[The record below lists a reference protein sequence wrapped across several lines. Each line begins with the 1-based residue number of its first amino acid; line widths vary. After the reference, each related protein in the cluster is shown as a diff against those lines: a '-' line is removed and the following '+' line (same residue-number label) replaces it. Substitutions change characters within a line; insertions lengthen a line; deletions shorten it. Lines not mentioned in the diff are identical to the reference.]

1 MNMIS
6 FTHIWKVV
14 SGRILSSKW
23 KIIFPLLTFSF
34 LGVNSYS
41 QSVNM
46 VVNPVTSAVT
56 VGQNFTVDVNVQF
69 ISGNLDV
76 ASVHLEF
83 DNTLLAVVS
92 ATNAPSIGI
101 LPNVSFALQS
111 PATMNTNGRV
121 SYSAGTTGPFPSTN
135 FTVIS
140 ITFQAL
146 QTGSTT
152 LTFRR
157 PPLTPPLTNAVRS
170 GVSILNSVTNGT
182 VNISSVGCTA
192 PTATISA
199 APTCDANAFN
209 LVLASSPAPTGTA
222 PFDLTI
228 NGTTYNNIPIGGI
241 ITNFNPPSQRIWPA
255 TPAPAPATFEDQALT
270 LGVRFQSSVTGFV
283 RGVRFF
289 SPDDIPVAPGNFTG
303 QLWTA
308 GGTLLASGTFTGVT
322 VDSWNELIFS
332 DPILISAGTTYV
344 ASYHTNDIK
353 YAETPGGLTSSV
365 TNGPLTALAGGGLYI
380 YGASALFPTN
390 GNNNNFWVDVIFA
403 ANNYTFNLTSVKDA
417 LECTN
422 TGSPNLQTLNV
433 TSGECGT
440 LPVSL
445 LSFSATPANNNV
457 TLRWS
462 TSSEINNLGFEI
474 QRSIDGSGGWTTLGF
489 VNGAGNSSTTL
500 NYSYVDENLAASR
513 YYYRLKQIDIDQ
525 RFAYSPIVSAVLD
538 GKKTFQLEQNFPNPF
553 RNETIIRFTLPV
565 KSKVN
570 LSLFD
575 MNGRLVK
582 VLVNESKESGT
593 HAVSLSSGMITSGM
607 YYYKLQA
614 GDFSAVKKMTVQ

>member
-1 MNMIS
+1 MIS
-6 FTHIWKVV
+6 FTRLKRVLSV
-14 SGRILSSKW
+14 SMLSTNK
-23 KIIFPLLTFSF
+23 KFIFSLGAAIF
-34 LGVNSYS
+34 LGIGSYS

-56 VGQNFTVDVNVQF
+56 VGQNFTVDINVQF
-69 ISGNLDV
+69 ISGDLDV

-140 ITFQAL
+140 VTFQAL

-182 VNISSVGCTA
+182 VNISSVGCTT
-192 PTATISA
+192 PQATISA
-199 APTCDANAFN
+199 APTCDASAFN
-209 LVLASSPAPTGTA
+209 LVLTSSSAGTA

-228 NGTTYNNIPIGGI
+228 AGPLGTATYNDIPVGGV
-241 ITNFNPPSQRIWPA
+241 ITNFTPPTNRLWPA
-255 TPAPAPATFEDQALT
+255 VQPAVTNDDVPYT
-270 LGVRFQSSVTGFV
+270 LGVRFSSSVSGFV
-283 RGVRFF
+283 RGVRFLT
-289 SPDDIPVAPGNFTG
+289 SSDVSAAPGNYTG
-303 QLWTA
+303 QLWTNT
-308 GGTLLASGTFTGVT
+308 GTLLASGTFSGPITP
-322 VDSWNELIFS
+322 DSWQELLFTE
-332 DPILISAGTTYV
+332 PIPISAATTYV
-344 ASYHTNDIK
+344 ASYNIGTSNF
-353 YAETPGGLTSSV
+353 YASTTGGLTAPF
-365 TNGPLTALAGGGLYI
+365 TNGPLTALAGGGVFTP
-380 YGASALFPTN
+380 GTPVAFPVT
-390 GNNNNFWVDVIFA
+390 GTNNNYWADVIFSP
-403 ANNYTFNLTSVKDA
+403 NNYVFNLTAITDA
-417 LECTN
+417 GGCLA

-445 LSFSATPANNNV
+445 VNFSATPGNNNV
-457 TLRWS
+457 TLRWT
-462 TSSEINNLGFEI
+462 TSSEINNLGFEV
-474 QRSIDGSGGWTTLGF
+474 QRSIDGNAGWTALGF
-489 VNGAGNSSTTL
+489 VNGAGNSSSKL
-500 NYSYVDENLAASR
+500 HYSYVDENLSARR
-513 YYYRLKQIDIDQ
+513 YYYRLKQVDIDQ
-525 RFAYSPIVSAVLD
+525 RFAYSPIVTAVLD
-538 GKKTFQLEQNFPNPF
+538 GKKAYHLEQNYPNPF
-553 RNETIIRFTLPV
+553 RNETVIRFTLPS

-582 VLVNESKESGT
+582 VLVNESKDSGS
-593 HAVSLSSGMITSGM
+593 HAVTISSGMFTSGM